1 MKSHKIAK
9 ATFADIVNC
18 SDVSSFIFK
27 ENCVS
32 IELEGNSSRKVCVVE
47 EELDGIDIYDIEN
60 L

>member
-1 MKSHKIAK
+1 MK

-27 ENCVS
+27 ENYVS